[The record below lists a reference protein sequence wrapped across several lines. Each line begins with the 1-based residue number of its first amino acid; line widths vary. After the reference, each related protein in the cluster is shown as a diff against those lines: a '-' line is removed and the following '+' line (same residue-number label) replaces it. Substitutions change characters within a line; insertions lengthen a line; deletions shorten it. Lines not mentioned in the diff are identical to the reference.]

1 MSKALESEILDSA
14 KNTTEA
20 KFHLYKQ
27 IHAESTLLRAFLILC
42 DKLAFTVLA
51 FIFVPV
57 KLNDLDP
64 GCQRDLLDNLI
75 FNVTLKLAL
84 LQRSHCSAETST
96 TLSGSGVGMIVLM
109 AIWSTTPL

>member
-1 MSKALESEILDSA
+1 MESEILDSA

-20 KFHLYKQ
+20 KFHQIYKQ
-27 IHAESTLLRAFLILC
+27 IHVESTLLRAFLILC
-42 DKLAFTVLA
+42 GKLAFPVLA

-64 GCQRDLLDNLI
+64 ECQRDLLDNLI
-75 FNVTLKLAL
+75 FNVTLKLVL

-96 TLSGSGVGMIVLM
+96 TLSGSGVGMIALM

>member
-1 MSKALESEILDSA
+1 MESEILDSA
-14 KNTTEA
+14 KNATEA
-20 KFHLYKQ
+20 KFHPYKQ

-57 KLNDLDP
+57 KLNDDH

-84 LQRSHCSAETST
+84 LQRSHYIAR
-96 TLSGSGVGMIVLM
+96 L
-109 AIWSTTPL
+109 

>member
-1 MSKALESEILDSA
+1 MSKALIWKAKSLDSA
-14 KNTTEA
+14 KNATEA

-42 DKLAFTVLA
+42 DEPAFTVLA

-57 KLNDLDP
+57 KLNDLNP
-64 GCQRDLLDNLI
+64 GCQRDLFDNLI

-84 LQRSHCSAETST
+84 LQRSHYIAR
-96 TLSGSGVGMIVLM
+96 L
-109 AIWSTTPL
+109 